1 MVRTILSK
9 FYYFQTKLACVCI
22 KLILY
27 FIWPA
32 APRAPPR
39 NVRVIALNST
49 AIEIT
54 WLPPP
59 ENTLL
64 GAIQFYTVNGTEAVT
79 MDSTYYQEVNTTKA
93 VFGGLHPNY
102 MYSFS
107 VAAVANDPGPLSEAV
122 SNYTREDGKMNQTDN
137 MPFQLN

>member
-1 MVRTILSK
+1 M
-9 FYYFQTKLACVCI
+9 
-22 KLILY
+22 
-27 FIWPA
+27 
-32 APRAPPR
+32 
-39 NVRVIALNST
+39 IALNST

-64 GAIQFYTVNGTEAVT
+64 GAIRFYTVNGTEAVT
-79 MDSTYYQEVNTTKA
+79 MDSTYYQEVSTTKA

-122 SNYTREDGKMNQTDN
+122 SNYTGEDGKMNQTDN
-137 MPFQLN
+137 MPLQLN